1 MKILR
6 KTKLNLTEKW
16 DKVFSLNEKV
26 NHMKVTYVNRYEIRF
41 SPNLYIPK
49 KGKEDKLQVL
59 AVGKA
64 YMEE

>member
-1 MKILR
+1 
-6 KTKLNLTEKW
+6 
-16 DKVFSLNEKV
+16 
-26 NHMKVTYVNRYEIRF
+26 MKVTYVNRYEIRF
-41 SPNLYIPK
+41 STNLYIPK